1 MRQQRATKERSL
13 AGALL
18 AAVVALLVVTPSLAN
33 ADRGKQ
39 TRPLAQSSSGEAL
52 ESLRSSLGAN
62 KQRVSPPSCGLA
74 DLTAGPA
81 TELATATATAP
92 PAIAAGAAT
101 HTATAAPGRPASYAE
116 TRYRVSTTPDRS
128 RGRLEADP
136 SRCSR
141 PGYEEPSSVSV
152 VGSSVAPKN
161 AAGGVSRIAE
171 LRAKVG
177 DLQEAWHAYQARP
190 DSAGYSLARWKRSV
204 DTLRLNFKQGR
215 LGQTLSG
222 LPGEAFETPYGWRFV
237 DVAPATEVKTGYA
250 TLSKFVRRQILKDVW
265 LRRNVAGYTPLWE
278 FRGTASAPLLERLRT
293 FGIPYRFQ

>member
-1 MRQQRATKERSL
+1 MKEGAAFVRAI
-13 AGALL
+13 
-18 AAVVALLVVTPSLAN
+18 AAVALVAVLASVPAWASSAQAPRGFGIVVEASHPLPLPPTTTTRPAV
-33 ADRGKQ
+33 
-39 TRPLAQSSSGEAL
+39 RPLAGQPHEDL
-52 ESLRSSLGAN
+52 NTRHPGAG
-62 KQRVSPPSCGLA
+62 VAS
-74 DLTAGPA
+74 
-81 TELATATATAP
+81 
-92 PAIAAGAAT
+92 GAAD
-101 HTATAAPGRPASYAE
+101 ARASALNPGE
-116 TRYRVSTTPDRS
+116 VF
-128 RGRLEADP
+128 
-136 SRCSR
+136 
-141 PGYEEPSSVSV
+141 
-152 VGSSVAPKN
+152 APKSV
-161 AAGGVSRIAE
+161 GGGASRIAE

-204 DTLRLNFKQGR
+204 DTLRMNFKQGR